1 MTQSTTQS
9 ELAGRVLDVAL
20 AQGALM
26 FGDFALASGVRST
39 YYFDGRLLTLS
50 AEGAELVGRALLP
63 LVRGSGAV
71 AVGGPTLGADP
82 MATAVSMLSVR
93 DGGPPLP
100 AFIVR
105 KGEKDHGTAKL
116 IEGPLP
122 EGAAVAV
129 LDDACSTGGSL
140 IHAVNAVESV
150 GCHVTLVAC
159 ILDRHQGGGDY
170 FLERG
175 YRFASLLEADTRG
188 HIRVSE
194 AAGLR

>member
-1 MTQSTTQS
+1 MTQSTTRS
-9 ELAGRVLDVAL
+9 ELAGRILDVAL

-26 FGDFALASGVRST
+26 FGDFALASGGRST

-50 AEGAELVGRALLP
+50 AEGADLVGRALLP

-82 MATAVSMLSVR
+82 MATAVSMLSLR
-93 DGGPPLP
+93 DGDQPLP

-140 IHAVNAVESV
+140 IHAVNAVEAA
-150 GCHVTLVAC
+150 GCRVTLVAC

-175 YRFASLLEADTRG
+175 YRFASLLEADTQG

-194 AAGLR
+194 APGPR